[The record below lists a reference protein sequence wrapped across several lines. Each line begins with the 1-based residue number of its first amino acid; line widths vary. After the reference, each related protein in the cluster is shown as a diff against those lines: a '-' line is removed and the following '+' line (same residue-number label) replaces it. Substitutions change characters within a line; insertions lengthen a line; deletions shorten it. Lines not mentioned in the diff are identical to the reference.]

1 MKILGKLMA
10 VLVAVLVLLIGG
22 ALLFL
27 KGFDWDRAKPTI
39 NEKVSA
45 AIGRGFMIGG
55 HLSATWKRPASET
68 GWRSL
73 IPWPTFT
80 AQNVQIDNPEWAKG
94 RQFASVDAIDF
105 EVEILPLL
113 FHKIVIPHIALRN
126 PMVDLERAMDG
137 KNTWTFTRDPQK
149 KSKWD
154 LELQE
159 LAFADGVVTVIDQPT
174 RIDMRATVATIGAP
188 IALGTVLEQQKSNAA
203 SAVAGGAAVQAAP
216 TRTPATQ
223 TTPTPTTPT
232 PTTPTPTTT
241 MPSTGTTPSSAAG
254 DASVYGFAIA
264 MAGTYRDAKLT
275 GEAKVGGVLSLIDRQ
290 RPFPLHADAHLGD
303 NHIIADGTLTDP
315 AKLGAI
321 DVVLSVAA
329 PSMGD
334 LYDLIGVALP
344 ETPKFRTKGHLTGN
358 FSANGRHFKYEKFV
372 GEVGR
377 SDLAGTLEF
386 STAAP
391 RPRLTGSVHSKRL
404 ALADLGPAIGASS
417 SPAKTTAKPASGTAT
432 TKGAGGKAIPT
443 AAFKTDRW
451 RAMDMD
457 VQFSGASIIR
467 NAALP
472 ISDMNTHVIMDN
484 GVLTFDPLKFGVAG
498 GSVTGTMRL
507 DGRQAPLDG
516 KLDVAAR
523 HLQLK
528 RLFPTFAPMNTSFG
542 EINGDAKLSGKGN
555 SSAALAA
562 SSNGEVKLLINDGA
576 ISNTLLE
583 EAGLNV
589 ANIVV
594 AKLFGDKVVQINC
607 AAADFVVKDGLL
619 DSRVFAFDTTD
630 ALINVEGT
638 INLANEQM
646 ALNVYPHTKG
656 FRVFSL
662 RSPLYVRGTFKQP
675 DVGVMKGP
683 LALRGAAAL
692 ALGAVNPFASLLALL
707 APSSKEASPCPAM
720 MATAREGLKGAP
732 AITRQ
737 AQ

>member
-1 MKILGKLMA
+1 MKTFGKAVAILLA
-10 VLVAVLVLLIGG
+10 IVVILFVG
-22 ALLFL
+22 AILFL
-27 KGFDWDRAKPTI
+27 KGFDWDRARPTI

-45 AIGRGFMIGG
+45 ATGRRFVIGG
-55 HLSATWKRPASET
+55 HLTATWKRPATET
-68 GWRSL
+68 GLRSL
-73 IPWPTFT
+73 VPWPTFT
-80 AQNVQIDNPEWAKG
+80 AENVQIDNPEWAKR
-94 RQFASVDAIDF
+94 RQFASADAIEF

-113 FHKIVIPHIALRN
+113 AHRIVIPHIALRN
-126 PMVDLERAMDG
+126 PVVDMERTTDG
-137 KNTWTFTRDPQK
+137 KNTWTFTRAPQA

-159 LAFADGVVTVIDQPT
+159 LAFADGVVDVIDQPT

-188 IALGTVLEQQKSNAA
+188 IALGTMLEQQKANAVTPA
-203 SAVAGGAAVQAAP
+203 AESKAGAAPAVAKAP
-216 TRTPATQ
+216 PSQPATVA
-223 TTPTPTTPT
+223 PAGKSPAAE
-232 PTTPTPTTT
+232 
-241 MPSTGTTPSSAAG
+241 STAG
-254 DASVYGFAIA
+254 DKPAYGFAVTL
-264 MAGTYRDAKLT
+264 AGTYRDAKLA
-275 GEAKVGGVLSLIDRQ
+275 GDAKVGGVLSLIDRQ
-290 RPFPLHADAHLGD
+290 RPFPLHADVHLGD
-303 NHIIADGTLTDP
+303 NHVIADGTLTDP

-321 DVVLSVAA
+321 DVALSVEA

-344 ETPKFRTKGHLTGN
+344 DTPKFRTKGHLTGN
-358 FSANGRHFKYEKFV
+358 FNGSNRHFKYEKFT

-386 STAAP
+386 TSAP
-391 RPRLTGSVHSKRL
+391 PRSRLTGNVHSKRL
-404 ALADLGPAIGASS
+404 ALADLGPAIGAPTATAKA
-417 SPAKTTAKPASGTAT
+417 PAKGKTD
-432 TKGAGGKAIPT
+432 KAIPT

-467 NAALP
+467 TASLP
-472 ISDMNTHVIMDN
+472 ITDMTTHVKMDD

-507 DGRQAPLDG
+507 DGRKAPLDG

-542 EINGDAKLSGKGN
+542 EINGDAKLTGRGN

-589 ANIVV
+589 ANIVA

-619 DSRVFAFDTTD
+619 DSRVFAFDTVD

-638 INLANEQM
+638 INLSNEQM

-662 RSPLYVRGTFKQP
+662 RSPLYVRGTFKKP
-675 DVGVMKGP
+675 DVGVMTGP

-692 ALGAVNPFASLLALL
+692 ALGAVNPFAALLALV
-707 APSSKEASPCPAM
+707 APSNKQASPCPAM
-720 MATAREGLKGAP
+720 MATASQGLKGAP
-732 AITRQ
+732 AISRK
-737 AQ
+737 AP

>member
-1 MKILGKLMA
+1 MKIFGKVMA
-10 VLVAVLVLLIGG
+10 VLVAVFVLVIGA

-45 AIGRGFMIGG
+45 ATGRGFTIGG

-94 RQFASVDAIDF
+94 RQFASADAIDF

-126 PMVDLERAMDG
+126 PMVDLERTVDG

-149 KSKWD
+149 NSKWD

-159 LAFADGVVTVIDQPT
+159 LAFADGVVNVIDQPT

-188 IALGTVLEQQKSNAA
+188 IALGAVLGQQKSG
-203 SAVAGGAAVQAAP
+203 SGAVADSATAAKA
-216 TRTPATQ
+216 TPAR
-223 TTPTPTTPT
+223 TTPTPTTL
-232 PTTPTPTTT
+232 TPTTT
-241 MPSTGTTPSSAAG
+241 TASTGTMPSSAAA

-417 SPAKTTAKPASGTAT
+417 TPAKTPAKPASGAAT

-457 VQFSGASIIR
+457 VRFSGASIIR

-528 RLFPTFAPMNTSFG
+528 RLFPAFAPMNTSFG

-594 AKLFGDKVVQINC
+594 AKLFGDTVVQINC

-619 DSRVFAFDTTD
+619 YSRVFAFDTTD

-707 APSSKEASPCPAM
+707 APSNKQASPCPAM